1 MGTVLLSTLSKV
13 QQSEPVSQIRGVMKI
28 NIQKTALKEIKVEVK
43 KSGTGPRK
51 TLIIHVFYILFRTSV
66 GFVIPLGL
74 PPSVSVR
81 FSGALE

>member
-1 MGTVLLSTLSKV
+1 
-13 QQSEPVSQIRGVMKI
+13 MKI
-28 NIQKTALKEIKVEVK
+28 NIQKTALKEIKIEVK

-51 TLIIHVFYILFRTSV
+51 TLIIHVFCILFRTSV
-66 GFVIPLGL
+66 GFVILLGL